1 MSALSIKTLE
11 RIAEGRVAP
20 IARWKFFFLSSAK
33 WIIAA
38 SVCLLAAF
46 GIMLTVHVLFE
57 IDWHVYQELGFTPI
71 EILRSLSP
79 LLWTGLLAVILI
91 AGVALFRRTKYGY
104 RYSLGGVFGVL
115 LFSGLVM
122 GATFERWPGE
132 ERIESALM
140 YKIPGYRHFEARIL
154 PSVEKQ
160 WSQPEDGLLGGTI
173 TSIDEGKSFE
183 LRDFEDKAW
192 KVDTEEAHMSGSVE
206 LKENQEIKII
216 GETEDNE
223 TFRATEVRSWESKKP
238 TSVPVKPKAEE
249 HEEES
254 DDEEESEERGDD
266 EEDEEEDEEEES
278 EDQDEE
284 DDEESEADQ
293 EDSEQEDED

>member
-1 MSALSIKTLE
+1 MSALSTKTLE

-20 IARWKFFFLSSAK
+20 IARWKLLLLGGAK
-33 WIIAA
+33 WAA
-38 SVCLLAAF
+38 AGFVSVLAAF

-71 EILRSLSP
+71 EVLQSLSP
-79 LLWTGLLAVILI
+79 LLWTVLLALILI
-91 AGVALFRRTKYGY
+91 AGVALLRQTKYGY
-104 RYSLGGVFGVL
+104 RYSLVSMFGL
-115 LFSGLVM
+115 LFLSGVAM

-140 YKIPGYRHFEARIL
+140 YKIPGYRSFEARVL

-183 LRDFEDKAW
+183 IRDFEDKAW
-192 KVDTEEAHMSGSVE
+192 KIDTEDALMSESVE

-238 TSVPVKPKAEE
+238 TSASVRPKAEE

-254 DDEEESEERGDD
+254 DDEEGSEERDID
-266 EEDEEEDEEEES
+266 EEDGEESEEEES
-278 EDQDEE
+278 EDHDE
-284 DDEESEADQ
+284 DQEESEENQ
-293 EDSEQEDED
+293 EDSEREAED

>member
-1 MSALSIKTLE
+1 MSALSTKTLE

-20 IARWKFFFLSSAK
+20 IARWKLLLLGGAK
-33 WIIAA
+33 WAA
-38 SVCLLAAF
+38 AGFVSVLAAF

-71 EILRSLSP
+71 EVLQSLSP
-79 LLWTGLLAVILI
+79 LLWTALLAVLLA
-91 AGVALFRRTKYGY
+91 AGVVLLRQTKYGY
-104 RYSLGGVFGVL
+104 RYSLTAMFSL
-115 LFSGLVM
+115 LFFSGLAM

-140 YKIPGYRHFEARIL
+140 YKIPGYRNFEARVL

-173 TSIDEGKSFE
+173 TSVDEGKSFE

-192 KVDTEEAHMSGSVE
+192 KIDTEDALMSESVE

-216 GETEDNE
+216 GETEDDE
-223 TFRATEVRSWESKKP
+223 TFRATEVRSWKP
-238 TSVPVKPKAEE
+238 EKEKSEGRG
-249 HEEES
+249 HES
-254 DDEEESEERGDD
+254 DDEESVEEREV
-266 EEDEEEDEEEES
+266 EENEDHDQEES
-278 EDQDEE
+278 EDHDE
-284 DDEESEADQ
+284 DQEESEENQ
-293 EDSEQEDED
+293 EDSEREDED